1 MSNKKSRLV
10 SLQKVNSLFHASI
23 ECDQMIILEA
33 ELLRGALKARNSDID
48 SSIDQIINDALKN
61 AQLIYSC
68 QKLIVGEPKIQR
80 SKK

>member
-1 MSNKKSRLV
+1 
-10 SLQKVNSLFHASI
+10 
-23 ECDQMIILEA
+23 MIILEA